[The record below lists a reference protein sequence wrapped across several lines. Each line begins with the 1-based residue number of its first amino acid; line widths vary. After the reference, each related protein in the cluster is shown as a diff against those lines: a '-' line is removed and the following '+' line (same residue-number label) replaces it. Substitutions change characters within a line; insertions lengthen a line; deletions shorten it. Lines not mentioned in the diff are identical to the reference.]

1 MIRAMRKVRVLF
13 FVVCLL
19 PALLSACA
27 APGQIAGNTP
37 QGQSAAY
44 PPLIEDTTAR
54 QQTAARAWT
63 RFLADW
69 RLPETAPDSMPVT
82 HTPRSLPA
90 GLAGR
95 ININTKPGKFG
106 ELELKEALRLFI
118 ERSGGLLSGSE
129 AGVALGPKDLSL
141 LSFAGEGNFYH
152 ATFRQMSYPFHI
164 AENYG
169 ELRFVISK
177 TGELLQLS
185 SSLLP
190 DVSLPAR
197 AEVKPETVSERL
209 LNREFTYTTIAGRPQ
224 SFRATKRDDI
234 RVGEL
239 IVYPK
244 LVGNRL
250 EIHLAYSVTV
260 GNGQSWTVYVDAIN
274 GEELGVKQSSVS

>member
-1 MIRAMRKVRVLF
+1 MRKVCVLF
-13 FVVCLL
+13 FVVCL
-19 PALLSACA
+19 PAALLSACA
-27 APGQIAGNTP
+27 APGQIAGNMP

-44 PPLIEDTTAR
+44 PPVIEDSPMR
-54 QQTAARAWT
+54 QQAAAQAWT

-69 RLPETAPDSMPVT
+69 RLPETAPDLMPVT
-82 HTPRSLPA
+82 HTPRGLPA

-95 ININTKPGKFG
+95 VNLNTKPGKFG

-129 AGVALGPKDLSL
+129 PGVALGPKDLSL
-141 LSFAGEGNFYH
+141 LSFAGEGNFYR

-169 ELRFVISK
+169 ELRFVIGK
-177 TGELLQLS
+177 TGDLLQLS

-197 AEVKPETVSERL
+197 AEVKPETVAERL
-209 LNREFTYTTIAGRPQ
+209 LNREFTYTTIPGRPQ
-224 SFRATKRDDI
+224 SFRATQREDI
-234 RVGEL
+234 RVGNL

-244 LVGNRL
+244 LIGNRL
-250 EIHLAYSVTV
+250 EIHLAYPAIV
-260 GNGQSWTVYVDAIN
+260 GNSQSWTVYVDAVN
-274 GEELGVKQSSVS
+274 GEELGVMQNVKS